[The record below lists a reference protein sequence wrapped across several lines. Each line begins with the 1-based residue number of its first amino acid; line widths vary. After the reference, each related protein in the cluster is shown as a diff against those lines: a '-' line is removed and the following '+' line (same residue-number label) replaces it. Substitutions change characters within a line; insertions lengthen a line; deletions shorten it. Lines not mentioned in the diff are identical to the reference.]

1 MTMRDQDT
9 GLTVNQR
16 RWLEQIRECERS
28 GETMKGYA
36 EARGIP
42 VTTLYSW
49 KKKLKQKGVLAD
61 RPSGFERVVIADG
74 ARPANEWRV
83 ALPNGVEVA
92 WTGPVDERSLAAVL
106 HAALGVA

>member
-1 MTMRDQDT
+1 MTDREA

-16 RWLEQIRECERS
+16 RWLEQIRECDRS
-28 GETMKGYA
+28 GETMRAYA

-49 KKKLKQKGVLAD
+49 KKKLKQKGVLAG
-61 RPSGFERVVIADG
+61 RPSGFERVVITDG
-74 ARPANEWRV
+74 ARSANEWRV

-106 HAALGVA
+106 DAALGVA

>member
-1 MTMRDQDT
+1 MTDREA
-9 GLTVNQR
+9 GLTANQR

-28 GETMKGYA
+28 GETMVAYC

-49 KKKLKQKGVLAD
+49 KKKLKHKGVL
-61 RPSGFERVVIADG
+61 PSWPGWFERVVIADG
-74 ARPANEWRV
+74 APPPSEWRMV
-83 ALPNGVEVA
+83 LPNGVEVA

>member
-1 MTMRDQDT
+1 MTDREA
-9 GLTVNQR
+9 GLTANQR

-28 GETMKGYA
+28 GETMKAYC

-61 RPSGFERVVIADG
+61 RPSGFERVVVADG

-92 WTGPVDERSLAAVL
+92 WTGPVDERSLVAVL